1 MSLEKWT
8 TLQTE
13 QIQRL
18 SETLAEQKRSA
29 VGQLEPIADFEELFT
44 FDEAYPTPIEFMP
57 EYPAWRLESV
67 AARVIEA
74 VAIAAHEPLTALGY
88 RELARILSAHAEYLY
103 TYSDGEPRP
112 RLEAGSALALA
123 GSVCASLPQSAL
135 WRLAGFGRMS
145 GVLTEVAPTPTDSH
159 LIRPIDVAFSLANE
173 RNLPIL
179 AAAVNAYNTV
189 LKRNF
194 TPQRQYNLP
203 LSDSDFFEALNL
215 DFPGMEAVK
224 AALFGET
231 CEPKLAV
238 KSGET
243 GESKLAVKN
252 ADDVAVA
259 KAAYTVFRR
268 EFLDAQVEQKSIPL
282 TDRSDTYT
290 TAKTYL
296 ECLLRLSIHPTPAIT
311 ATTEIGIAAHLF
323 PEFRGS
329 EQLRLLA
336 LRRYKWIMEA
346 FFHSDGFH
354 KDRTLRSHVEA
365 IADSVRFLSVYGDA
379 MESAGSLAEIQT
391 SLERQVE
398 ACIRL
403 RQPDNTF
410 PPLGPL
416 PAPNFDAVEL
426 CTIVDKDFR
435 LEDFSSAD
443 ITSHALPETGC
454 YVMRDSWEPE
464 AQYLFFDTHPSEK
477 PSHTDTS
484 IFVLHA
490 HGRHLTTGSVGV
502 LETTR
507 SEPDALNTRWLTT
520 PAFDFVE
527 KWDVLTA
534 ALGNAQAV
542 PKTTEAQHKR
552 AIFYLKGEYFVLH
565 DLVLGAGA
573 YTLEQVFRFDRKVAP
588 YIISEAGNIRT
599 QEPQRSNLFIGAV
612 QTPDL
617 SVTSGGNSITYRKH
631 RESPMA
637 VNTVLLPMKPE
648 VVVRP
653 TLSAI
658 EVFTDPD
665 VLGTG
670 FTLRL
675 PNATDTFLISDD
687 GLAEMSTADIRCV
700 GEFLFL
706 RRDTSGAAVQFVML
720 NGRFLQVDGSVLADL
735 DEACESYV
743 RM

>member
-18 SETLAEQKRSA
+18 SETLAKRELA
-29 VGQLEPIADFEELFT
+29 AIGQLEPIADFEELLT
-44 FDEAYPTPIEFMP
+44 FDEAHPTPTEFAP

-74 VAIAAHEPLTALGY
+74 VAIAAHEELTALGY
-88 RELARILSAHAEYLY
+88 RELARILAAHAEYLY
-103 TYSDGEPRP
+103 TYPDGEPRP

-135 WRLAGFGRMS
+135 WRLAGFGRIS
-145 GVLTEVAPTPTDSH
+145 AVLAEIAPAPTDSH
-159 LIRPIDVAFSLANE
+159 LTEPIDVAFSLTNE

-179 AAAVNAYNTV
+179 ASAVTAYNTV

-194 TPQRQYNLP
+194 TPQRQYSLP

-224 AALFGET
+224 AAVLE
-231 CEPKLAV
+231 
-238 KSGET
+238 
-243 GESKLAVKN
+243 
-252 ADDVAVA
+252 DDVATA
-259 KAAYTVFRR
+259 KVAYTLFRR
-268 EFLDAQVEQKSIPL
+268 EFLDSQVEHKSIPL

-336 LRRYKWIMEA
+336 RRRYKWIMEA
-346 FFHSDGFH
+346 FFHPDGFH
-354 KDRTLRSHVEA
+354 KDRTLRSHIKA
-365 IADSVRFLSVYGDA
+365 IADFTRFLRFQSDSQTDVLRKLL
-379 MESAGSLAEIQT
+379 EKLVEI
-391 SLERQVE
+391 
-398 ACIRL
+398 CIHL
-403 RQPDNTF
+403 SQPDGSF

-416 PAPNFDAVEL
+416 PAPNFDAIEL
-426 CTIVDKDFR
+426 CTLVDRDFR
-435 LEDFSSAD
+435 REDFSSTD
-443 ITSHALPETGC
+443 TTSHALPETGC
-454 YVMRDSWEPE
+454 YVMRDGWEPD
-464 AQYLFFDTHPSEK
+464 AQYLFFDAHPSEK

-484 IFVLHA
+484 TLVLHA
-490 HGRHLTTGSVGV
+490 HGRPLTTSAVGV

-507 SEPDALNTRWLTT
+507 SEPDALNTRWITT
-520 PAFDFVE
+520 PVFDFVE
-527 KWDVLTA
+527 KWDVSTA

-542 PKTTEAQHKR
+542 PKTTEVHHKR

-573 YTLEQVFRFDRKVAP
+573 HTLEQVFRLGRDVGSQLAAD
-588 YIISEAGNIRT
+588 SGTTWT
-599 QEPQRSNLFIGAV
+599 QDAHRSNLFIGA
-612 QTPDL
+612 TDTTDL
-617 SVTSGGNSITYRKH
+617 VITLDEDGVLYRK
-631 RESPMA
+631 RQESPMA
-637 VNTVLLPMKPE
+637 ANTVLLPMKPE
-648 VVVRP
+648 VEVRP
-653 TLSAI
+653 LLSAI
-658 EVFTDPD
+658 EVLTDPD

-670 FTLRL
+670 FTLQL

-687 GLAEMSTADIRCV
+687 GLAEMSTVDIRCV

-706 RRDTSGAAVQFVML
+706 RRDTSGAVVQFVML
-720 NGRFLQVDGSVLADL
+720 NGRFLQVDGNVLIDL
-735 DEACESYV
+735 DEARESYV
-743 RM
+743 GM